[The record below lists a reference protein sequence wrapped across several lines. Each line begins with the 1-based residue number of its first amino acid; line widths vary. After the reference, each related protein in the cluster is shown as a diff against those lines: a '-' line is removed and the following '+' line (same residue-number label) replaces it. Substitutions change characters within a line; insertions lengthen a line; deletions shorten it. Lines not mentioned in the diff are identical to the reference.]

1 MMVAITTYARN
12 SWNLPDRSMIIE
24 ASIEIFPS
32 IFDSIDGIVPMPQ
45 DSEVSIG
52 GHQVLIYGHRADGFH
67 FSHHWQNWGE
77 DGNGVLC
84 DEYLWRYQRGLWVG
98 RTSSG
103 RLLQNVHHGADL
115 LKGFEVEGTDLLTP
129 WVHAV
134 THSLGSTYFRWLQSA
149 TSEDS
154 LLQCVFVASSPSGR
168 SIIVGWVIARQDDS
182 GLLVEDL
189 FVWPP
194 YRETGIATIL
204 IYEATL
210 LGLLNGSD
218 LVVFPFYRDDKT
230 ALERSDAGARTSR
243 MNRIP
248 SWLSNLTWEEFD
260 SPVFAAI
267 SKAVDSSTLIQTMR
281 ENGVSSGLA
290 DRVTRTW

>member
-1 MMVAITTYARN
+1 
-12 SWNLPDRSMIIE
+12 
-24 ASIEIFPS
+24 
-32 IFDSIDGIVPMPQ
+32 
-45 DSEVSIG
+45 
-52 GHQVLIYGHRADGFH
+52 
-67 FSHHWQNWGE
+67 
-77 DGNGVLC
+77 
-84 DEYLWRYQRGLWVG
+84 
-98 RTSSG
+98 
-103 RLLQNVHHGADL
+103 
-115 LKGFEVEGTDLLTP
+115 
-129 WVHAV
+129 
-134 THSLGSTYFRWLQSA
+134 
-149 TSEDS
+149 
-154 LLQCVFVASSPSGR
+154 VFVASSPSGR